1 MPISLATVFATL
13 SAIFRSRSA
22 LQLENLALRHQ
33 IGVLQRSVR
42 KKHPNMTP
50 VDRRFWVWL
59 SWVWRD
65 WRSATNF

>member
-50 VDRRFWVWL
+50 VDRLFWV
-59 SWVWRD
+59 S
-65 WRSATNF
+65 